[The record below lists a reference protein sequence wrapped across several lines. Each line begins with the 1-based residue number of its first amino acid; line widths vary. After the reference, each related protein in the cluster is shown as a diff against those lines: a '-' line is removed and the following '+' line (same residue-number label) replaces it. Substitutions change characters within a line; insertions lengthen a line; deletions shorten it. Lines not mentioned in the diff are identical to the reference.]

1 MLAGPLAGVVALVL
15 LATGCGGNDSSQPVE
30 SESDVPIAEPAN
42 ADDEPAVARLPTRRG
57 PRPET
62 TGAVP
67 HTQIGVEPVPEVDE
81 QLRRRAFAL
90 PDVHNRPTI
99 ISLPGAR
106 GLWLDVDLPLA
117 RPELILRG
125 REFSHIHP
133 DGSLHAPLPVDRALE
148 AVQAGWAELHPW
160 VDREEIPDGL
170 VLLYTPQSLE
180 ELEVTLGLLVESYNL
195 VTGRDVDAGS
205 SS

>member
-1 MLAGPLAGVVALVL
+1 MPTGPLAGLVALVL
-15 LATGCGGNDSSQPVE
+15 LAPGCSGNDSSQPGE
-30 SESDVPIAEPAN
+30 PESDVPIAEPAA
-42 ADDEPAVARLPTRRG
+42 ADGEPPVAQLPTRRG

-67 HTQIGVEPVPEVDE
+67 HTQIGVDPVPEVDE

-90 PDVHNRPTI
+90 PDVQNRPTI
-99 ISLPGAR
+99 ISQPGAR
-106 GLWLDVDLPLA
+106 GLWLDDDLPLA

-160 VDREEIPDGL
+160 VDLEEFPDGL

-195 VTGRDVDAGS
+195 VTGRDVAAGS